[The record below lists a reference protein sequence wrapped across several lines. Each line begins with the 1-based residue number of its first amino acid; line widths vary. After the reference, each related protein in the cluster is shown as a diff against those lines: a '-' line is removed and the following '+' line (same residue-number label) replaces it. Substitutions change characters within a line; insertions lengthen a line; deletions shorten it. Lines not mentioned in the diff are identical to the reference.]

1 MSTNLSKLYSGDPAM
16 QPLRFGHAEG
26 YFTQLS
32 QVLRQLPYETIDKI
46 ALRLLRAYN
55 EKRTVFL
62 FGNGGSAGLAS
73 HWACDLGKGTAL
85 PGKKRFRVLALTD
98 NIPTMTAW
106 ANDARYEDIFAEQLR
121 NFVEPDDVILA
132 ISGSGNSANV
142 INAMQLAKEARAFTI
157 GLTGF
162 AGGKMKN
169 LCDICLIVPSD
180 NMQFI
185 EDMHL
190 CISHCV
196 FRSLCHHFTMEN
208 SISRAEAPRA
218 YAAD

>member
-1 MSTNLSKLYSGDPAM
+1 MINSHPEPYGDASAMRNLRID
-16 QPLRFGHAEG
+16 QAES
-26 YFTQLS
+26 YFAQLS
-32 QVLRQLPYETIDKI
+32 QVLGRLPYGTVDHI
-46 ALRLLRAYN
+46 ASRLLRAYN

-73 HWACDLGKGTAL
+73 HWACDLGKGTAV
-85 PGKKRFRVLALTD
+85 PGKRRFRVIALTD

-106 ANDARYEDIFAEQLR
+106 ANDAKYDDIFAEQLR
-121 NFVEPDDVILA
+121 NFVEPGDVILA
-132 ISGSGNSANV
+132 ISGSGNSPNV
-142 INAMQLAKEARAFTI
+142 INGLLVAREAEAFTI
-157 GLTGF
+157 GLTGYR
-162 AGGKMKN
+162 GGKMKS

-185 EDMHL
+185 EDLHL

-196 FRSLCHHFTMEN
+196 FRSLCHQLAIQEKDVL
-208 SISRAEAPRA
+208 APSARA